1 MHKQDQKGHNPPTWY
16 SKSGNLLLQEVCKTV
31 LHKNWTRSTL
41 FIYTL
46 RWWPWLHLDGIAWS
60 SNIHWRTTFISGD
73 SNLWFLS
80 SRLLLLSVIPRTAAV
95 METIPIPTGQ
105 ERGRLCLKDNRH
117 EWVYNW
123 RVWPVLWW
131 VVILDY
137 KKWNVYLHHVN
148 LWKA

>member
-1 MHKQDQKGHNPPTWY
+1 MHKQDQKRHNPLTWY
-16 SKSGNLLLQEVCKTV
+16 SKPGNLLLQEVYKTV
-31 LHKNWTRSTL
+31 LQKNWTRSNL
-41 FIYTL
+41 SKYTL
-46 RWWPWLHLDGIAWS
+46 RWRPWLHLDVIVWS
-60 SNIHWRTTFISGD
+60 LNIHWKDHTHPCD
-73 SNLWFLS
+73 SNLWFTS

-95 METIPIPTGQ
+95 METIPIPTEQ
-105 ERGRLCLKDNRH
+105 EWGSLYLKDNRH
-117 EWVYNW
+117 KWVYNW